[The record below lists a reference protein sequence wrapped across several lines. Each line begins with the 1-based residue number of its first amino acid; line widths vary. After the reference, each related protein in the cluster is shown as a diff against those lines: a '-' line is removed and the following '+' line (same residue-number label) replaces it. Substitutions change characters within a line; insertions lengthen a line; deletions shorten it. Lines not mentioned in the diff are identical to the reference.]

1 MKKFISNSL
10 FSSSLAMNACKASSH
25 RMATSAA
32 TSFLFSHPS
41 SLVLGQTTTSGTATN
56 SSSSFLINSIC
67 EASQHQVRFASKK
80 SGGSTQKTK
89 DSHSKRLGLKRVQGQ
104 RVKAGE
110 VLVRQLGN
118 RYWPGYNVAQGKDY
132 TLHALRDGWVHFAY
146 DEVYDRKYI
155 VVAPRLAD
163 IEKQSQLQF
172 HFEGEAPFVKD
183 PIVRRKFGR
192 NIANVEMTREER
204 ERRRELQAINKDI
217 LPTKRIPNTQVHKIP
232 KIINYQVKYV
242 EDTANF
248 KCKSSLRTH
257 RAMPIS
263 EPSRDNCY

>member
-1 MKKFISNSL
+1 MMTAVMMSGKP
-10 FSSSLAMNACKASSH
+10 SSH
-25 RMATSAA
+25 RMAAAAA

-41 SLVLGQTTTSGTATN
+41 SSSVQTTISSTITN
-56 SSSSFLINSIC
+56 CSSFLINSIC

-89 DSHSKRLGLKRVQGQ
+89 DSHSKRLGLKRLQGQ

-110 VLVRQLGN
+110 VLVRQRGN

-132 TLHALRDGWVHFAY
+132 TLHAIRDGWVHFAY
-146 DEVYDRKYI
+146 DEVYNRKYI

-163 IEKQSQLQF
+163 IEKQTQLQF
-172 HFEGEAPFVKD
+172 HFEGEEPFVKD
-183 PIVRRKFGR
+183 PIVRRKYGR
-192 NIANVEMTREER
+192 NIANAEMTREER
-204 ERRRELQAINKDI
+204 EKRREQQAITKDV
-217 LPTKRIPNTQVHKIP
+217 LPVKRIPNTQVHRIP
-232 KIINYQVKYV
+232 KIINYQVRYV

-257 RAMPIS
+257 RTMPIS
-263 EPSRDNCY
+263 EPPRDSCL